1 MEGGAMTLTTVAIVV
16 GGILLIAAL
25 ARFLTKPNE
34 YPEIDLEEIDRD
46 QLFQIGER
54 LLETSESWSTDL
66 RDPGVTLASSLEPYT
81 VRAVRYVVEVE
92 ADFDQVIA
100 YVRGLSYCPVQRRET
115 KDKIEE
121 MLYEKSTGSTS
132 HEWIRRSVHVS
143 PPPGT
148 NRDAVVAYFEE
159 RPDAKTYRVAFRSVD
174 SIDGKAIPP
183 FEGAARFM
191 VNPAIYKAEESAPG
205 KARIIKV
212 EAVDPRG
219 SVSALLNNYFVSLF
233 FFRRYM
239 FEEAKAMRDDL
250 LEGKD

>member
-1 MEGGAMTLTTVAIVV
+1 MTLMTMAILA
-16 GGILLIAAL
+16 GGLLLIVAV

-34 YPEIDLEEIDRD
+34 YPEIDLAEIDREE
-46 QLFQIGER
+46 LFQVGER
-54 LLETSESWSTDL
+54 LLRESESWSAELTD
-66 RDPGVTLASSLEPYT
+66 RSVILASSLEPYI
-81 VRAVRYVVEVE
+81 VRAVRYEVEVE
-92 ADFDQVIA
+92 ADFDAVVA

-115 KDKIEE
+115 DDKIEE

-148 NRDAVVAYFEE
+148 NRDAVVVYFEE

-183 FEGAARFM
+183 FEGAARFI
-191 VNPAIYKAEESAPG
+191 VNPAIYKAEETAPG

-219 SVSALLNNYFVSLF
+219 SVGAVLNNYFVSLF

-239 FEEAKAMRDDL
+239 FDEAKAMRDAL
-250 LEGKD
+250 LGEQA